1 MTPSQPAVS
10 NTLGQQVSEALE
22 LQILS
27 GALAPGQRLNADDL
41 AESFGVSR
49 IPVREALR
57 SLNAAGWIEIRPRH
71 GAFVRE
77 RSLQELDDLFHIRG
91 ILEAEAASL
100 AAAHRTEEHLVAMA
114 AAHDDLV
121 AGNKSGDPVAA
132 AEANSRFHR
141 AVAEASGNTVLAD
154 VNEQLAKRIRWY
166 FATVAEARAA
176 HSAEEHAELLRA
188 IRDEDAATASQL
200 AREHVLRTSAL
211 VRDALRAEL
220 HDSVPEAAG
229 DDAAVGS

>member
-1 MTPSQPAVS
+1 MTQTEPAVS

-27 GALAPGQRLNADDL
+27 GTLPPGQRLNADEL
-41 AESFGVSR
+41 AEAFGVSR

-77 RSLQELDDLFHIRG
+77 RSLQELDDLFHVRG
-91 ILEAEAASL
+91 MLEAEAARL
-100 AAAHRTEEHLVAMA
+100 AAKHRSEEHLVAMA

-121 AGNKSGDPVAA
+121 AGNRSGDPVAA

-141 AVAEASGNTVLAD
+141 AVAEASGNAVLAD
-154 VNEQLAKRIRWY
+154 LNEQLAKRIRWY
-166 FATVAEARAA
+166 FATVAKARAR

-188 IRDEDAATASQL
+188 IRNGDARTASRL
-200 AREHVLRTSAL
+200 AREHVMRTSSL
-211 VRDALRAEL
+211 VREALRAEL
-220 HDSVPEAAG
+220 HPEHDGDAVP
-229 DDAAVGS
+229 VHS